1 MTTTSTH
8 DVAVRQSREA
18 AERERREAEYRREH
32 AYRAPQLRL
41 STREAEREGRRMF
54 QSHL

>member
-8 DVAVRQSREA
+8 DVAHHQSPEA
-18 AERERREAEYRREH
+18 AERERREEQARRQH
-32 AYRAPQLRL
+32 AYRAPQLRH
-41 STREAEREGRRMF
+41 STREAEGEGRRMF